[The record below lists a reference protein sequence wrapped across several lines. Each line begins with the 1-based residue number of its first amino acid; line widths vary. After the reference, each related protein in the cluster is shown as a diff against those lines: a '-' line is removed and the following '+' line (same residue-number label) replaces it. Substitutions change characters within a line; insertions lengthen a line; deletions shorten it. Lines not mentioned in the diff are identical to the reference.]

1 MKVLIIDSSSLIY
14 RAYYALP
21 PLKTKNGE
29 LVNAVH
35 GFFSLFIKAVNDFNP
50 DYVVTAFDLPEKTFR
65 HKMFEDYKAT
75 RTKMPEELVAQIPAI
90 KEGVEKFNVPVLEKK
105 GFEADDVIGTV
116 SCFFDEKDFCSVI
129 VSGDMDVLQLVN
141 KRTTAYLFKR
151 GIKDAGVYDEDKVQ
165 EVYDGLKAEQLT
177 DYKALR
183 GDASDNIP
191 GVVGVGEKTA
201 IELIKKFG
209 SVENI
214 YNEIKKET
222 LKAKQ
227 IKKGVLEKLKQY
239 EKEAFLS
246 KELVT
251 IKKDVPLKLEVD
263 SCRWKGYSDEG
274 ISFFEKMEFKSLIK
288 RVEKKENLS
297 LF

>member
-65 HKMFEDYKAT
+65 HKMFKDYKAT
-75 RTKMPEELVAQIPAI
+75 RAKTPEELVAQIPAI
-90 KEGVEKFNVPVLEKK
+90 KEGVKKFNVPVLEKK

-116 SCFFDEKDFCSVI
+116 SCFFDKKDFFSVI

-141 KRTTAYLFKR
+141 KKTTAYLFKR
-151 GIKDAGVYDEDKVQ
+151 GIKDAGVYDEVKVQ
-165 EVYDGLKAEQLT
+165 EVYDGLRAEQLT

-201 IELIKKFG
+201 IELVKEFG

-214 YNEIKKET
+214 YNEIKKDT

-251 IKKDVPLKLEVD
+251 IKKDVPLMLDVD
-263 SCRWKGYSDEG
+263 SCKWGGYSSEG
-274 ISFFEKMEFKSLIK
+274 VSFFEKMELTSLIK

>member
-65 HKMFEDYKAT
+65 HKMFKDYKAT
-75 RTKMPEELVAQIPAI
+75 RAKTPEELVAQIPAI
-90 KEGVEKFNVPVLEKK
+90 KEGVKKFNVPVLEKK

-116 SCFFDEKDFCSVI
+116 SCFFDKKDFFSVI

-141 KRTTAYLFKR
+141 KKTTAYLFKR
-151 GIKDAGVYDEDKVQ
+151 GIKDAGVYDEVKVQ
-165 EVYDGLKAEQLT
+165 EVYDGLRAEQLT

-201 IELIKKFG
+201 IELVKEFG

-214 YNEIKKET
+214 YNEIKKDT

-251 IKKDVPLKLEVD
+251 IKKDVPLMLDVD
-263 SCRWKGYSDEG
+263 SCKWGGYSSEG
-274 ISFFEKMEFKSLIK
+274 VSFFEKMELNSLIK